1 MTSIVEDPQAFRER
15 NRAFFDS
22 AAVTIY
28 EHDWAAAMTAQIA
41 DFIKAEQTW
50 LGVRDGPAAGR
61 LLDYAGGNGVV
72 VSLPLLERFAE
83 LRSIDASPAM
93 AAEYNRTAA
102 RAGVPAARMR
112 AVVGDLLGGAG
123 EGEGEGKEEEQEE
136 NFATPE
142 WTGFDLVAMSMAL
155 HHVHDPARMVA
166 VLAARLAPGGT
177 LVLVDFVAAEESGC
191 RPLGGHGHG
200 HGDHGHHHHGGHG
213 HGEAAP
219 EKKETPTPP
228 PAREPHPS
236 DGTISRHG
244 FYTAEI
250 RDYCAAAGLADVE
263 FRLPAR
269 TPLPDAMGG
278 EQQLFVARARR
289 AA

>member
-1 MTSIVEDPQAFRER
+1 M
-15 NRAFFDS
+15 
-22 AAVTIY
+22 Y
-28 EHDWAAAMTAQIA
+28 EQDWATAMTAQIA
-41 DFIKAEQTW
+41 DFITAEQAW
-50 LGVRDGPAAGR
+50 LGVRRDGPAATGR
-61 LLDYAGGNGVV
+61 LLDYAGGNGVC
-72 VSLPLLERFAE
+72 VSLPLLDRFAE
-83 LRSIDASPAM
+83 LRCIDASPAM

-112 AVVGDLLGGAG
+112 AVVGDLLGGGGTDEAETQKGDAG
-123 EGEGEGKEEEQEE
+123 AGAPEED
-136 NFATPE
+136 FAAPE
-142 WTGFDLVAMSMAL
+142 WTGFDLIAMSMAL

-191 RPLGGHGHG
+191 RPLGGHGGEH
-200 HGDHGHHHHGGHG
+200 GHG
-213 HGEAAP
+213 HGHGHDHGPGPAQE
-219 EKKETPTPP
+219 EEEEENPP
-228 PAREPHPS
+228 HQQRKPHPS

-244 FYTAEI
+244 FRTAEV
-250 RDYCAAAGLADVE
+250 RAYCAAAGLADVE

-269 TPLPDAMGG
+269 TPLPEAMGG